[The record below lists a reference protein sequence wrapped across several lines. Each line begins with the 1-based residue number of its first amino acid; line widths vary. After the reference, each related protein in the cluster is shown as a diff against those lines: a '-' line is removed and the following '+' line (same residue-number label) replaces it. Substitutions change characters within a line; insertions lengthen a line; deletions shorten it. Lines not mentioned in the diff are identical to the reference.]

1 MILRD
6 ITIADQSRTLGRTPA
21 PAPAPTFT
29 PEPEISERQAAVAS
43 LLDLPR
49 AATADVEPALEPF
62 VPPAPASLTFEQ
74 VAAWLAV
81 QDGDTRD
88 ACASLLSDELTAV
101 HEKARLSGYEAGEQR
116 ARAEFARQFEKALG
130 TLEQL
135 AASAEAA
142 FDRECAALADG
153 CIDVVA
159 EVLAKIAGPALT
171 SREAVVG
178 AVLTVLG
185 RVKEDRDVT
194 IRVHAND
201 LPVLQQEEQALTR
214 VLGRR
219 KFALVADTRVTAGGC
234 IVETSAGSL
243 DGRFE
248 VQLHE
253 MCETL
258 RMAKATSRE
267 AT

>member
-6 ITIADQSRTLGRTPA
+6 VIIANQSRTLGRA
-21 PAPAPTFT
+21 PAPAFT

-43 LLDLPR
+43 LLDPQR
-49 AATADVEPALEPF
+49 TAADAEAAPETF
-62 VPPAPASLTFEQ
+62 TPPAPAPLTFEQ

-81 QDGDTRD
+81 QDRETRET
-88 ACASLLSDELTAV
+88 CASVLSDELTAV
-101 HEKARLSGYEAGEQR
+101 HEKARASGYEAGEQR
-116 ARAEFARQFEKALG
+116 ARAELASQTARVLD
-130 TLEQL
+130 TLKEL
-135 AASAEAA
+135 VASAEAA
-142 FDRECAALADG
+142 FDRECASLAGD
-153 CIDVVA
+153 CVDVVA

-171 SREAVVG
+171 SREAILG
-178 AVLTVLG
+178 AVLNVLN

-194 IRVHAND
+194 IRVHAHD
-201 LPVLQQEEQALTR
+201 LPVLQQQEQALTQ

-258 RMAKATSRE
+258 RMAKATNRE
-267 AT
+267 AS

>member
-6 ITIADQSRTLGRTPA
+6 IIIADQSRTLGRA
-21 PAPAPTFT
+21 PAIA
-29 PEPEISERQAAVAS
+29 PEPEVAERQAIVAS

-49 AATADVEPALEPF
+49 ATADVEAAPEPY
-62 VPPAPASLTFEQ
+62 VPPAPSVLTFEQ
-74 VAAWLAV
+74 VAAWLAI
-81 QDGDTRD
+81 QDGETRA
-88 ACASLLSDELTAV
+88 ACASLLSDELTAI

-116 ARAEFARQFEKALG
+116 ARAEFARQFEHGLA

-135 AASAEAA
+135 ATAAEAA
-142 FDRECAALADG
+142 FDRESAALAEG
-153 CIDVVA
+153 CVDVVA
-159 EVLAKIAGPALT
+159 EVLAKIAGPVLT
-171 SREAVVG
+171 SREAIVG
-178 AVLTVLG
+178 AVLNVLA

-194 IRVHAND
+194 IRVHATD
-201 LPVLQQEEQALTR
+201 LPVLQQEEQTLTR

-258 RMAKATSRE
+258 RTAKAAGRE
-267 AT
+267 AS

>member
-6 ITIADQSRTLGRTPA
+6 VVIANQSRTLGRA
-21 PAPAPTFT
+21 PAPAYT
-29 PEPEISERQAAVAS
+29 PEPEISERQSAVAS

-49 AATADVEPALEPF
+49 PAAADVDSTPDSF
-62 VPPAPASLTFEQ
+62 GPPAPAPLTFEQ

-81 QDGDTRD
+81 QDGETRE

-101 HEKARLSGYEAGEQR
+101 HEKARVSGYEAGEQR
-116 ARAEFARQFEKALG
+116 ARAEFARESARVLGAL
-130 TLEQL
+130 EEM
-135 AASAEAA
+135 AKSAEAA
-142 FDRECAALADG
+142 FDRESAALAEG
-153 CIDVVA
+153 CVDVVA
-159 EVLAKIAGPALT
+159 EVLAKITGPALG
-171 SREAVVG
+171 SREAILG
-178 AVLTVLG
+178 AVLTVLN

-194 IRVHAND
+194 IRVHAHD
-201 LPVLQQEEQALTR
+201 LPVLQQEEQTLTR

-248 VQLHE
+248 VQLQE

-258 RMAKATSRE
+258 RMAKSASRE
-267 AT
+267 AS